1 MKHYKLIAEFLL
13 TAFAGGIL
21 GAVVQMAAASS
32 GGWYGGSPSAAFGLV
47 SYGLLFW
54 ITVCTLR
61 AYHSRCGL
69 HAALLVLSLLIP
81 TLIGYYGSA
90 LIWCNPVNEMVLSFG
105 MLMLLPAAAA
115 AWFLRITR
123 RYAVGRIAVRVLGA
137 AALLFDF
144 SSRIGGRPLAIL
156 TEIAVFV
163 WFLYITRDVRKE
175 VSPMD
180 QKWGSAPNPA

>member
-1 MKHYKLIAEFLL
+1 
-13 TAFAGGIL
+13 
-21 GAVVQMAAASS
+21 MAAASS

-115 AWFLRITR
+115 AWLLRITR

-180 QKWGSAPNPA
+180 QKWGLSRHTAL